1 VTDGPSLPP
10 PRYAHTL
17 HVEAPQPKPFS
28 FLLGVAL
35 LAFAVPAGLVF
46 AFLRVVAE
54 PAVPAAATAL
64 EAPPVEPVAPSSA
77 PAESEPALAADAVDA
92 VDAASPL
99 DAGLVVVAAALVD
112 ASPAVLAPIVAP
124 VVASPPPPAPP
135 PPVIMTYELGM
146 GILHSCR
153 SEAGKVFEGYQ
164 DCGSAGEL
172 DRYLSKVVGQRVG
185 ACTEGAPTSSVTVR
199 THVDFAS
206 FSGSIDVVDGK
217 MIPVPSPW
225 ATCLSSHFAL
235 ENLPKIRHLHP
246 RYTLTYRVIP
256 HPLGAGTR

>member
-1 VTDGPSLPP
+1 MTDGPSLPP

-64 EAPPVEPVAPSSA
+64 EAPPVEPVASPSA
-77 PAESEPALAADAVDA
+77 PGESEPAPVADAAEA

-99 DAGLVVVAAALVD
+99 DAGLVVVEAAPVD
-112 ASPAVLAPIVAP
+112 AAPVALAPVVAP
-124 VVASPPPPAPP
+124 VVVPPPPPP

-153 SEAGKVFEGYQ
+153 SDAGKFFEGYQ

-199 THVDFAS
+199 TLVDFANS
-206 FSGSIDVVDGK
+206 SGSIDVVDGK